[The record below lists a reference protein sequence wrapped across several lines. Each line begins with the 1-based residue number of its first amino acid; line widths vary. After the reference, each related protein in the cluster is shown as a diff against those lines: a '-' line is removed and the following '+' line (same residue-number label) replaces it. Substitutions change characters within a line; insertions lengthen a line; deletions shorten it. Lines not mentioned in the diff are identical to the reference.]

1 MEREQAEKEAREKD
15 IQLQETELEASRKQS
30 AKVNYISTQ
39 ENITK
44 INKLFLLF
52 KHGSFFPVSEE

>member
-39 ENITK
+39 DIPK
-44 INKLFLLF
+44 YKLFLLF
-52 KHGSFFPVSEE
+52 KHDSFFPVSEE